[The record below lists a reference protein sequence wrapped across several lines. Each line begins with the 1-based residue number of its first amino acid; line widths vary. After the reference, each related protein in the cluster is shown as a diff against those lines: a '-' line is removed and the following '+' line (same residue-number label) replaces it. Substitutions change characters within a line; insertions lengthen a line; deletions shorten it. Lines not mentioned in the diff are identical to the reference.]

1 MMVVLLPRGG
11 GGGCRLFFSTV
22 LFASLAVVVSVVV
35 FGVVALGA
43 SSGTARSTSAS
54 SSSSSSFSSSSSS
67 SIGKTIEIALS
78 TGSTK
83 ASKKNAFRFS
93 SATSRAL
100 ETAESI
106 ATCCGNEK
114 FWRFV
119 GTWANQNGLNGKRCQ
134 RYIEAALEHA
144 VAGGR
149 EAEEA
154 PREEHMMIGA
164 LKMALGL
171 RQYAPRLKMF
181 EKLKEEAAEE
191 VVRDAGVRE
200 EVKKKCCF
208 ATVGN
213 GGRYATDVASL
224 RRALNEAAKEDANN
238 TEQYSY
244 LLPTEF
250 DHIYPNGKENDIL
263 EGSEV
268 EEKAKEERVPM
279 VYLYAATGSRCFL
292 DMHEFLAEKIEK
304 GEVRYVLRPVF
315 EKSCLNDK
323 KAVEQCTAY
332 GAFNYDGDK
341 KSKSNNSMNEED
353 DELLYMP
360 GFGVELAIK
369 NMEYKAVDDQI
380 TGKDEEESED
390 VDQEEIVLGF
400 NFKTLRE
407 RLAERGEDMQEKL
420 DVFKKQLELEE
431 KSIKGDMFEPLPKWK
446 IANLGLLATQKIV
459 SANDPLLML
468 RDVTQNFPSL
478 MNKMANTMRVQK
490 KTREEVKENQQAVPP
505 SSVIM
510 SLNGQPME
518 LDTVD
523 AFAIMDRIIS
533 ELRDAERVRTIG
545 LEDKAAAETLHLRP
559 KSMQTKQ
566 PPKIDATFS
575 PVEYS
580 FDFEK
585 DKQYEKW
592 SKSYSK
598 FLKALK
604 ESHGQGLP
612 PIRRNLINIVA
623 IVNLG
628 SAEGMEI
635 ISVLERYRKMNLPVR
650 YAILAIGSN
659 DETQL
664 FEDDD
669 YMGDGSGGEIPDDS
683 LPDGQTYSNL
693 VAKCAHYILA
703 KYGAKPMRAFV
714 NDIIE
719 GREQLAPG
727 DYFSPPVI
735 APPKWEDARSNFIQI
750 ARAIEVS
757 NVLGK
762 GSDSKSV
769 SVTDRRE
776 VMERVVKELN
786 DVLDKMEDDN
796 QEDDNNKYS
805 ADALKA
811 KRAVESRGLEPNSV
825 LINGVYYDSETSRRT
840 VGASISRAMGHFI
853 GSVVQ
858 SLPQAIQKKQLK
870 DDMDAYAFVNKGGA
884 KKLRPEVQDESAFPP
899 TFLPEIPHLF
909 YISKPWLDG
918 GTQKEAKPV
927 SIWVVANPD
936 CALGKA
942 HLSEAMTFLQSSY
955 DESKNENQDKEEDGN
970 QSVAK
975 QTRLYLVNPQMNDSA
990 KPTLVARAII
1000 AATQL
1005 TSTRERIPTLVLE
1018 LLKDGKGDQDFI
1030 DRAVEVSGV
1039 KADEFQKFL
1048 RKEET
1053 IDGLL
1058 KLQRTLNVKHLGNT
1072 RRAFVVNG
1080 RLLDPVALKTEFDAS
1095 DLHVVAEADLEKRS
1109 NDAQQIVERDVR
1121 AKENPKDHTTMVPF
1135 RIISGR
1141 IAALS
1146 HFIAKRYEQAASR
1159 GVVESLEFLSTNRT
1173 AFTLGK
1179 NNTRGNIPMVEIEVI
1194 LDPLSK
1200 EAQRIAPVL
1209 KVLKDSLGN
1218 HASLK
1223 VIMNPVVKLSDVPLS
1238 SYFRYCAQDL
1248 TDWSKLPK
1256 VVFEAGSLPES
1267 KTLTAHLD
1275 HPEPWMVT
1283 TKKAK
1288 YDLDNLILENVKEDT
1303 VFAEYSLESLLVTG
1317 HAFDE
1322 SNPRSP
1328 PRGTQIV
1335 LRKKWLAED
1344 IGDEEGEGDDNTIAG
1359 TIIMANLGY
1368 FQLPASPGRFALALK
1383 EGRSRD
1389 VYEMAATGLI
1399 DIDDRTNTF
1408 SSGRTDL
1415 SKFRAEITIAS
1426 WSGKRVEI
1434 KLSKRS
1440 GFETADV
1447 LSEEEDDDNN
1457 KGKGG
1462 LGSTISSL
1470 FGGKKRKKNHLQVD
1484 KNGLETIHIFSV
1496 ATGHLYERFLKIMM
1510 ASVRRNTKNPLK
1522 FWFIKN
1528 WLSPSFKDF
1537 LPHFAKKYNV
1547 EYELITYKWPTW
1559 LHKQTEKQRII
1570 WAYKILFL
1578 DVIFPLSLEKVVFVD
1593 ADQIVRGDMNELWNI
1608 DLQGAPYGYTP
1619 MCDNN
1624 KEMEGFRFWKQGF
1637 WKNHLRGKPYHISAL
1652 YVVDLK
1658 RFRELAAGDQLRG
1671 MYEQLSKDP
1680 GSLANLDQ
1688 DLPNFAQH
1696 QVPIFSLPMPWLWCE
1711 SWCGNETKAAAKTID
1726 LCNNPLTK
1734 EPKLVGAARI
1744 VNEWTELDNE
1754 VRAYTSEVEKSGL
1767 LGHTRKHDEL

>member
-1 MMVVLLPRGG
+1 MTTRGERVFSRLLALVLVLL
-11 GGGCRLFFSTV
+11 V
-22 LFASLAVVVSVVV
+22 SLP
-35 FGVVALGA
+35 
-43 SSGTARSTSAS
+43 
-54 SSSSSSFSSSSSS
+54 SSS
-67 SIGKTIEIALS
+67 SISSSPSSTETLTPTATRKHHHHHHRAREKKSIEISLP
-78 TGSTK
+78 T
-83 ASKKNAFRFS
+83 AFQP
-93 SATSRAL
+93 ATSFAL
-100 ETAESI
+100 ETAESVS
-106 ATCCGNEK
+106 TCCGNEK
-114 FWRFV
+114 FWGFV
-119 GTWANQNGLNGKRCQ
+119 KLWSNQNGLNGKKCQ
-134 RYIEAALEHA
+134 RFIESAMENAVVGPKKDGAAA
-144 VAGGR
+144 ASS
-149 EAEEA
+149 
-154 PREEHMMIGA
+154 MMTTNA
-164 LKMALGL
+164 LKMSVGL
-171 RQYAPRLKMF
+171 RQFAPRLAMF
-181 EKLKEEAAEE
+181 RALKEEAVEE
-191 VVRDAGVRE
+191 VVKE
-200 EVKKKCCF
+200 EARKEEARNACCF
-208 ATVGN
+208 ATVGTR
-213 GGRYATDVASL
+213 GRYATDAASL
-224 RRALNEAAKEDANN
+224 RSAVNEAVKEESEDEK
-238 TEQYSY
+238 TEYARKPYSY
-244 LLPTEF
+244 VVPTEF
-250 DHIYPNGKENDIL
+250 DHVYPTGKEDDVAA
-263 EGSEV
+263 GSEV
-268 EEKAKEERVPM
+268 EENAKEEQSPM
-279 VYLYAATGSRCFL
+279 VYLYAATGSQCFL
-292 DMHEFLAEKIEK
+292 DMHEYLAEKAAK
-304 GEVRYVLRPVF
+304 KEVRYVLRPVF
-315 EKSCLNDK
+315 EKSCLNDA
-323 KAVEQCTAY
+323 KAVKQCTAY

-341 KSKSNNSMNEED
+341 KRSDTSSANAKDED
-353 DELLYMP
+353 AELLRVP

-380 TGKDEEESED
+380 TGKDDEGGGDESD
-390 VDQEEIVLGF
+390 EEIVLGF
-400 NFKTLRE
+400 NFKTLRK
-407 RLAERGEDMQEKL
+407 RLAEKGGEDAEEKL
-420 DVFKKQLELEE
+420 DGFKKQLEMEE

-459 SANDPLLML
+459 SAKDPLSML

-490 KTREEVKENQQAVPP
+490 KTREEVKENQRAVAP

-523 AFAIMDRIIS
+523 AFAITDRIIS
-533 ELRDAERVRTIG
+533 ELRDAERVRSIG
-545 LEDKAAAETLHLRP
+545 LGDRAAAETLHLRP
-559 KSMQTKQ
+559 KGMRTKE
-566 PPKIDATFS
+566 PPKVDVNFS
-575 PVEYS
+575 PVEFSY
-580 FDFEK
+580 DFEK

-592 SKSYSK
+592 TKSYSK
-598 FLKALK
+598 FLKAMMQ
-604 ESHGQGLP
+604 SHGQGGLP

-628 SAEGMEI
+628 TAEGMEI
-635 ISVLERYRKMNLPVR
+635 INVLEQYRKMNFPVR
-650 YAILAIGSN
+650 YAILAIGS
-659 DETQL
+659 DDKTQL

-669 YMGDGSGGEIPDDS
+669 YMGDGFGEEIPDDS

-703 KYGAKPMRAFV
+703 KYGPKPMRSFV
-714 NDIIE
+714 VDII
-719 GREQLAPG
+719 GSREQLAPG
-727 DYFSPPVI
+727 DYFSPPVL
-735 APPKWEDARSNFIQI
+735 APPKWEDARSSFVQI

-757 NVLGK
+757 NASGK
-762 GSDSKSV
+762 GKDKSV
-769 SVTDRRE
+769 SATERKE
-776 VMERVVKELN
+776 IMERVIRELN
-786 DVLDKMEDDN
+786 DVLDKMEDDD
-796 QEDDNNKYS
+796 EKDESKSYS
-805 ADALKA
+805 EDALKA
-811 KRAVESRGLEPNSV
+811 KRAVKSRGLEPNSI

-840 VGASISRAMGHFI
+840 IGASLSRAMGHLL

-858 SLPQAIQKKQLK
+858 NLQQAIHTKQLK
-870 DDMDAYAFVNKGGA
+870 EDMDAYTFVNKGAA

-899 TFLPEIPHLF
+899 KFLSEIPHSF
-909 YISKPWLDG
+909 YVSKTWLEG
-918 GTQKEAKPV
+918 GAQNEVKPV

-942 HLSEAMTFLQSSY
+942 QLLEAMTFLRSSY
-955 DESKNENQDKEEDGN
+955 DNPDNTEGGDEEGVGKEN
-970 QSVAK
+970 VAK
-975 QTRLYLVNPQMNDSA
+975 QTRLFFVNPQMSDSA
-990 KPTLVARAII
+990 KPTLVARAVV

-1005 TSTRERIPTLVLE
+1005 TSARERIPSLVLE
-1018 LLKDGKGDQDFI
+1018 LLKDGEGDQDFI
-1030 DRAVEVSGV
+1030 DRAVRASGV
-1039 KADEFQKFL
+1039 KADEFQRIL
-1048 RKEET
+1048 RNEET

-1058 KLQRTLNVKHLGNT
+1058 KFQRMINAKYLGNT

-1080 RLLDPVALKTEFDAS
+1080 RLLDPVVLETEFDAS
-1095 DLHVVAEADLEKRS
+1095 DLYVVTEGDLEKRA
-1109 NDAQQIVERDVR
+1109 NDARKIVERD
-1121 AKENPKDHTTMVPF
+1121 AKSKTDPKDMTTTVPF
-1135 RIISGR
+1135 RVVSAR
-1141 IAALS
+1141 IASLS
-1146 HFIAKRYEQAASR
+1146 QFIAKRYEQAATR

-1179 NNTRGNIPMVEIEVI
+1179 DDSGDDVAMVEIEVI

-1209 KVLKDSLGN
+1209 KVLKDSLGT

-1223 VIMNPVVKLSDVPLS
+1223 VIMNPVEKLSHVPLS

-1248 TDWSKLPK
+1248 ADWSKPPK
-1256 VVFEAGSLPES
+1256 VTFEAGSLPES

-1317 HAFDE
+1317 HAFDGD
-1322 SNPRSP
+1322 NPRNP
-1328 PRGTQIV
+1328 PRGTQVV
-1335 LRKKWLAED
+1335 LQKKWSMTDNIQEQN
-1344 IGDEEGEGDDNTIAG
+1344 EVEDNTIAG

-1368 FQLPASPGRFALALK
+1368 FQLPAYPGRFALALK

-1389 VYEMAATGLI
+1389 VYEMVSTDLI

-1408 SSGRTDL
+1408 SSGRTDP
-1415 SKFRAEITIAS
+1415 SKFRAEITIAG
-1426 WSGKRVEI
+1426 WSGKRVEM
-1434 KLSKRS
+1434 KLRKRA
-1440 GFETADV
+1440 GFEMADV
-1447 LSEEEDDDNN
+1447 LSEDDDEMEEST
-1457 KGKGG
+1457 GG
-1462 LGSTISSL
+1462 LGSRISSL
-1470 FGGKKRKKNHLQVD
+1470 FGGKKKKKKKQVQLD
-1484 KNGLETIHIFSV
+1484 ENGLETIHIFSV

-1559 LHKQTEKQRII
+1559 LNKQTEKQRII

-1637 WKNHLRGKPYHISAL
+1637 WKTHLRGKPYHISAL

-1671 MYEQLSKDP
+1671 MYDQLSKDP

-1744 VNEWTELDNE
+1744 VSEWTELDEE
-1754 VRAYTSEVEKSGL
+1754 VRAYTSDVEQSGL
-1767 LGHTRKHDEL
+1767 LGKTTRKHDEL

>member
-1 MMVVLLPRGG
+1 MVFSIFVIPFLLLSG
-11 GGGCRLFFSTV
+11 
-22 LFASLAVVVSVVV
+22 SV
-35 FGVVALGA
+35 A
-43 SSGTARSTSAS
+43 SSKSSVHEHHRRQQKATTAAARKTTTREKSIDVSLVS
-54 SSSSSSFSSSSSS
+54 SLFP
-67 SIGKTIEIALS
+67 
-78 TGSTK
+78 
-83 ASKKNAFRFS
+83 
-93 SATSRAL
+93 ATSRAL
-100 ETAESI
+100 ETAEAIS
-106 ATCCGNEK
+106 TCCGEEK
-114 FWRFV
+114 FWQFV
-119 GTWANQNGLNGKRCQ
+119 RVWRNQNALNGKRCQ
-134 RYIEAALEHA
+134 RFIESAMRRA
-144 VAGGR
+144 VGGPP
-149 EAEEA
+149 EKEEEKENA
-154 PREEHMMIGA
+154 REETMMTSA
-164 LKMALGL
+164 VKMSVGL
-171 RQYAPRLKMF
+171 RQFAPRLKMF
-181 EKLKEEAAEE
+181 QTLKDEAVEE
-191 VVRDAGVRE
+191 VVRDDLKKE
-200 EVKKKCCF
+200 DVKTACCF
-208 ATVGN
+208 ATVGAR
-213 GGRYATDVASL
+213 GRYATDVASL
-224 RRALNEAAKEDANN
+224 RTEVSEARKEEAEVERSEEENDARRKPR
-238 TEQYSY
+238 YSY
-244 LLPTEF
+244 LVPTEF
-250 DHIYPNGKENDIL
+250 DHAYPTGKESDIV
-263 EGSEV
+263 EGNEV
-268 EEKAKEERVPM
+268 EEKAKKERLPM
-279 VYLYAATGSRCFL
+279 VYLYAATGSQCFL
-292 DMHEFLAEKIEK
+292 DMHEFLAEKIDEE
-304 GEVRYVLRPVF
+304 EVRYVLRPVF
-315 EKSCLNDK
+315 EKSCLNDE
-323 KAVEQCTAY
+323 KAVKQCTAY
-332 GAFNYDGDK
+332 GAFNYDGDTK
-341 KSKSNNSMNEED
+341 NEKEDKD
-353 DELLYMP
+353 DELLRVP

-380 TGKDEEESED
+380 TAKDDEEGGD
-390 VDQEEIVLGF
+390 DGDEEIVLGF

-407 RLAERGEDMQEKL
+407 RLAEKGGEDAQEKL
-420 DVFKKQLELEE
+420 DGFKKQLEMEE

-459 SANDPLLML
+459 SANDPLSML

-490 KTREEVKENQQAVPP
+490 KTRDEVKENQRAVPP

-523 AFAIMDRIIS
+523 AFAITDRVIS

-545 LEDKAAAETLHLRP
+545 LGEKAAAETLHLRP
-559 KSMQTKQ
+559 KGVRTKE
-566 PPKIDATFS
+566 PPKIDVTFS
-575 PVEYS
+575 PVEFSY
-580 FDFEK
+580 DFEK

-598 FLKALK
+598 FLKAMM
-604 ESHGQGLP
+604 ESQGQGGLP

-628 SAEGMEI
+628 TAEGMEI
-635 ISVLERYRKMNLPVR
+635 VNVLERYRKMNIPVR
-650 YAILAIGSN
+650 YAILAIGN
-659 DETQL
+659 DDKTQL

-669 YMGDGSGGEIPDDS
+669 YMGDGFGEEIPDDS
-683 LPDGQTYSNL
+683 LPDTQTYSNL

-703 KYGAKPMRAFV
+703 KYGAKPMRAFAI
-714 NDIIE
+714 DIIE
-719 GREQLAPG
+719 GREQLAAG
-727 DYFSPPVI
+727 DYFSPPVM
-735 APPKWEDARSNFIQI
+735 APPKWEDARSSFIQI

-757 NVLGK
+757 NALGK
-762 GSDSKSV
+762 GNEKSV
-769 SVTDRRE
+769 SVTDRKE

-786 DVLDKMEDDN
+786 DVLDKMEDD
-796 QEDDNNKYS
+796 EDEDENKKYS

-811 KRAVESRGLEPNSV
+811 KRAIESRGLESNSV

-840 VGASISRAMGHFI
+840 LGASLSRAMGHLI

-858 SLPQAIQKKQLK
+858 NLQQAIHTKQLK
-870 DDMDAYAFVNKGGA
+870 EDMDAYAFVNKGAA
-884 KKLRPEVQDESAFPP
+884 KKLRPEIQDESAFPP

-909 YISKPWLDG
+909 YISKTWIEG
-918 GTQKEAKPV
+918 GAQNEAKPV

-942 HLSEAMTFLQSSY
+942 HLSEAMKFLRSSY
-955 DESKNENQDKEEDGN
+955 DEPENGEGQDASDDGRE
-970 QSVAK
+970 SVAK
-975 QTRLYLVNPQMNDSA
+975 QTRFFFVNPQMSDSA
-990 KPTLVARAII
+990 KPTLVARAVV

-1005 TSTRERIPTLVLE
+1005 TSAREHIPTLVLE
-1018 LLKDGKGDQDFI
+1018 LLKDGDGDKDFI
-1030 DRAVEVSGV
+1030 DRAVRASGV
-1039 KADEFQKFL
+1039 KADEF
-1048 RKEET
+1048 RKLFRNEET
-1053 IDGLL
+1053 IDNLL
-1058 KLQRTLNVKHLGNT
+1058 KLQRTINAKHLGNT

-1080 RLLDPVALKTEFDAS
+1080 RLLDPVVLNTEFDAS

-1109 NDAQQIVERDVR
+1109 NDARKIVERD
-1121 AKENPKDHTTMVPF
+1121 AQEKTDPKGVTTNVPF
-1135 RIISGR
+1135 RIISAR

-1179 NNTRGNIPMVEIEVI
+1179 DDAQGNVSMVEIEVI

-1223 VIMNPVVKLSDVPLS
+1223 VIMNPVEKLSDVPLS

-1248 TDWSKLPK
+1248 TDWSKSPK
-1256 VVFEAGSLPES
+1256 VVFEAGSLPQS

-1317 HAFDE
+1317 HAFDGG
-1322 SNPRSP
+1322 NPRNP
-1328 PRGTQIV
+1328 PRGTQVV
-1335 LRKKWLAED
+1335 LQKKWFMED
-1344 IGDEEGEGDDNTIAG
+1344 IHEQKEIKDNTIAG

-1389 VYEMAATGLI
+1389 VYEMVSTDLI
-1399 DIDDRTNTF
+1399 NIDDRTNTF
-1408 SSGRTDL
+1408 SSGRTDP
-1415 SKFRAEITIAS
+1415 SKFRAEITVAS
-1426 WSGKRVEI
+1426 WSGKRVEM
-1434 KLSKRS
+1434 KLRKRA
-1440 GFETADV
+1440 GFEMADV
-1447 LSEEEDDDNN
+1447 LSEDDDENDEN
-1457 KGKGG
+1457 KRG
-1462 LGSTISSL
+1462 LGSKISSL
-1470 FGGKKRKKNHLQVD
+1470 FGGKNKKKKQVQLD
-1484 KNGLETIHIFSV
+1484 ENGLETIHIFSV

-1510 ASVRRNTKNPLK
+1510 ASVRRHTKNPLK

-1637 WKNHLRGKPYHISAL
+1637 WKTHLRGKPYHISAL

-1671 MYEQLSKDP
+1671 MYDQLSKDP

-1744 VNEWTELDNE
+1744 VSEWTELDNE

-1767 LGHTRKHDEL
+1767 LGNTKPPHDEL